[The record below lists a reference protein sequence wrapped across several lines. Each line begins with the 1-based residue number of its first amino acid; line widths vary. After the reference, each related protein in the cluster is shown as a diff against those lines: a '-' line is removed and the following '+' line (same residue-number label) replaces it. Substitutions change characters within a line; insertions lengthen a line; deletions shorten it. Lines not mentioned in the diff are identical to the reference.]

1 MQTVRSILQISSRGV
16 RLTDEYGSQ
25 TGIDLEIML
34 GTAVR
39 LEFDLRGESGADGG
53 ELAVYPAENLNN
65 SANYFALDSRNRNSN
80 APALLKYSGIT
91 LIKNDDGHNIMTVEL
106 ENNATAKV
114 IESISGQ
121 ENGIF
126 RAEIGGVDSDG
137 LTVFAWQFDI
147 SIRSRVFIGEA
158 DETVTGDPAYYTAA
172 QTISLLTEQAAAI
185 SGELNAELAENMSN
199 PTEFQFSADG
209 TGSWHETQSAA
220 DRYYRQRIA
229 NLDAEW
235 STAVQMPT
243 GSGAGSG
250 MTETEI
256 KDYVD
261 TKIDEKFE
269 ELSTTEW

>member
-25 TGIDLEIML
+25 TGVDLEIML

-53 ELAVYPAENLNN
+53 ELAVYPAESLN
-65 SANYFALDSRNRNSN
+65 SSSNYFALDSRTRNSN

-91 LIKNDDGHNIMTVEL
+91 LCQNADGYNIMTVEL
-106 ENNATAKV
+106 ENNATEKV
-114 IESISGQ
+114 IESIASQ

-126 RAEIGGVDSDG
+126 RAEIGGVDSNG

-158 DETVTGDPAYYTAA
+158 DETITGDPAYYTAA
-172 QTISLLTEQAAAI
+172 QTITLINGQCAAV
-185 SGELNAELAENMSN
+185 SNELSAELAENMSN
-199 PTEFQFSADG
+199 PTEFQFSIDG
-209 TGSWHETQSAA
+209 TSSWHGTQTVD

-235 STAVQMPT
+235 STAIQMPA
-243 GSGAGSG
+243 GSGSGSG

-256 KDYVD
+256 KNYVD
-261 TKIDEKFE
+261 TQIDEKFE
-269 ELSTTEW
+269 NLATTEW

>member
-25 TGIDLEIML
+25 TGVDLEIML

-65 SANYFALDSRNRNSN
+65 SSNYFALDSRTRNSN

-91 LIKNDDGHNIMTVEL
+91 LCQNADGYNIMTVEL
-106 ENNATAKV
+106 ENNATEKV
-114 IESISGQ
+114 IESIASQ

-126 RAEIGGVDSDG
+126 RAEIGGVDSNG

-158 DETVTGDPAYYTAA
+158 DETITGDPAYYTAA
-172 QTISLLTEQAAAI
+172 QTITLITEQAAAI
-185 SGELNAELAENMSN
+185 SGELSAELAENMVRYFGDRPVFLALQADQAKALGYQIALRLGSSARILCIDRVKL
-199 PTEFQFSADG
+199 TEGDYLDVGAPVG
-209 TGSWHETQSAA
+209 PALPVVIKTIIL
-220 DRYYRQRIA
+220 QR
-229 NLDAEW
+229 
-235 STAVQMPT
+235 
-243 GSGAGSG
+243 
-250 MTETEI
+250 
-256 KDYVD
+256 
-261 TKIDEKFE
+261 
-269 ELSTTEW
+269 